1 MQIIADNAPLYLDY
15 QATTPCDE
23 RVVEKMLPYLS
34 KKFGNPHS
42 RNHAYGWDAEE
53 AVENARGII
62 ADGLG
67 CDPRE
72 VIFTSGA
79 TESNNL
85 AIKGVML
92 YAALEYPNKKF
103 HFITSVVEHPCVLE
117 CFRLLEHEGHMVTYI
132 PVDTMGRVNPE
143 DIQKALMP
151 ETKLVSIMAVS
162 NEIGVIQPIR
172 EIGKICRN
180 HGVFFHTDAAQAFG
194 KVPLNVEDDYID
206 LLSLSSHKIYGPKG
220 IGALYL
226 RRRNP
231 RVRIRPLFSG
241 GGQERGM
248 RSGTLAPFL
257 CVGFGEAARLSK
269 ELYEEE
275 SARLLSMRKS
285 MWEKISSQ
293 LDRVYMNGD
302 IHHRIPGNLNISF
315 AGVEGEGLM
324 MGLKDLALSSGSACT
339 SASLEPSYVLK
350 AVGLSDDLAHTS
362 LRISLGRFT
371 QESDV
376 EYASSRIVEA
386 VNHLRSMSPL
396 WDMYQE
402 GIDVSQ
408 VQWVAH

>member
-1 MQIIADNAPLYLDY
+1 MNIVKDNVPLYLDY

-23 RVVEKMLPYLS
+23 RVVEKMIPYLTE
-34 KKFGNPHS
+34 KFGNPHS
-42 RNHAYGWDAEE
+42 RNHFYGWEAEKAVEE
-53 AVENARGII
+53 ARDII
-62 ADGLG
+62 AHGLG
-67 CDPRE
+67 CDTRE

-79 TESNNL
+79 TEANNL
-85 AIKGVML
+85 AIKGVAL
-92 YAALEYPNKKF
+92 YALLEEPHKKF

-117 CFRLLEHEGHMVTYI
+117 CFRLLEHEGHKVTYV
-132 PVDTMGRVNPE
+132 PVDHTGRVNPE
-143 DIQKALMP
+143 DIQRALTP

-162 NEIGVIQPIR
+162 NEIGVVQPIR
-172 EIGKICRN
+172 EIGKICRG

-194 KVPLNVEDDYID
+194 KIPLNVEDDYID

-275 SARLLSMRKS
+275 SARLLSMRNR
-285 MWEKISSQ
+285 MWNKISSQ

-302 IHHRIPGNLNISF
+302 IQHRIPGNLNISF

-339 SASLEPSYVLK
+339 SASLEPSYVLR
-350 AVGLSDDLAHTS
+350 ALGLSDDLAHTS

-371 QESDV
+371 QEADV
-376 EYASSRIVEA
+376 EYSASRVVEA